1 MNAEKKLNATS
12 TRKAAP
18 LRTAAVITLYGEDM
32 KSAGKALSF
41 FKKCF
46 RIDGFEM
53 FKYLNGTKNPGHS
66 FKWLKVNWDKGKI

>member
-41 FKKCF
+41 
-46 RIDGFEM
+46 
-53 FKYLNGTKNPGHS
+53 
-66 FKWLKVNWDKGKI
+66 KWLKVNWDKGKI